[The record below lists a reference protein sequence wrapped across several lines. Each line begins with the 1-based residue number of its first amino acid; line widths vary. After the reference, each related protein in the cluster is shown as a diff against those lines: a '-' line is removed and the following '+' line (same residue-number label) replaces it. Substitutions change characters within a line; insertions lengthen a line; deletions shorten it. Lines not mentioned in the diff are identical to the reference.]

1 MKRYWSFCLLNC
13 RGYYFIQ
20 ASYLLQVWDFVARYI
35 PAYKTYL
42 PNLVTEGPQRRQ
54 QSAQSGTASR
64 KWKTVFDSSS
74 SSTNASWGEL
84 LSKQLTK
91 QDTVPVVKVRTP
103 VRPAACLYYCQ
114 YFVLVQIVV
123 DEHRKLRR
131 VDLLID

>member
-1 MKRYWSFCLLNC
+1 
-13 RGYYFIQ
+13 
-20 ASYLLQVWDFVARYI
+20 VARYV